1 MWSPSLM
8 HGISLSADML
18 ALVGRDFYEEFGRP
32 YDERIARELGGV
44 GMHSCGRWHHNFEMV
59 KSYENLSMIDLAIS
73 TAWDPGP
80 AIPEKVAEAF
90 GGTGIPVQARCDIAD
105 LAAIDMLIRADCRM
119 IFSVFWDDSPAVRNR
134 NYDLIKERFAAWK
147 SGR

>member
-1 MWSPSLM
+1 M
-8 HGISLSADML
+8 
-18 ALVGRDFYEEFGRP
+18 
-32 YDERIARELGGV
+32 
-44 GMHSCGRWHHNFEMV
+44 
-59 KSYENLSMIDLAIS
+59 
-73 TAWDPGP
+73 
-80 AIPEKVAEAF
+80 
-90 GGTGIPVQARCDIAD
+90 QARCDIAD